1 VATVVVRNAT
11 NSDETLSAN
20 IFTTA
25 LADDP
30 VSRWL
35 IANRHD
41 RRRIHYRYV
50 HRLVSHSLD
59 VGTVEIASA
68 PANAASA
75 QNVVALAGIAAAAL
89 CHLDPMVQ
97 LFFWMGTLAGLGV
110 VALMALASAAVVG
123 FFWRDHRGEPAVYRL
138 VLPVVSVLGL
148 GVVVVLTL
156 TQYATLLGVAAAS
169 PVTWRLPSLLAAAWA
184 LGVLRAGYL
193 HARRARRA
201 PALLVAGGGLI
212 DRGRDPLP

>member
-1 VATVVVRNAT
+1 MATVLVRKAT
-11 NSDETLSAN
+11 NSDETLSAS

-35 IANRHD
+35 IVNRHD
-41 RRRIHYRYV
+41 RRRIHDRYV
-50 HRLVSHSLD
+50 HRVVPHSLD
-59 VGTVEIASA
+59 VGTVEIAGA

-89 CHLDPMVQ
+89 CHWNPMVH

-110 VALMALASAAVVG
+110 VALMALASAAVAD
-123 FFWRDHRGEPAVYRL
+123 FFWCDHRGEPAVYRI

-156 TQYATLLGVAAAS
+156 TQYATLLRAPAGNPVA
-169 PVTWRLPSLLAAAWA
+169 WRLPSLLAAALA

-201 PALLVAGGGLI
+201 PALLVAGSGLI